1 MAKLFDLNIDE
12 RLRLDLLAIHGPGDA
27 LVGRQVVGIDLKVR
41 STRLKDFLLWVEL
54 GIGASVKAFDLD
66 NISGLATLWSVKNFD
81 LQQNIYSEVVLKF
94 SKQNGLVKTIVY
106 FMYIHAKGYYTLK
119 VKGQLFSQK
128 DLTCKSNHLLWG

>member
-54 GIGASVKAFDLD
+54 GIGASDKAFDLD

-81 LQQNIYSEVVLKF
+81 LQQNLTLGGKILVIGLGHRHLWAGHFKTMAHCLCNFKLNV
-94 SKQNGLVKTIVY
+94 SKT
-106 FMYIHAKGYYTLK
+106 
-119 VKGQLFSQK
+119 
-128 DLTCKSNHLLWG
+128 D